1 MFKKGNRDAN
11 EAYAKVK
18 DLEQEIPKIVEA
30 LEQLS
35 DILCQVT
42 YFQKAY
48 DILSAATKDIKGNPV
63 LHELVARVA
72 FVMESFE
79 KSIFHNKKAA
89 EL

>member
-42 YFQKAY
+42 YF
-48 DILSAATKDIKGNPV
+48 
-63 LHELVARVA
+63 
-72 FVMESFE
+72 
-79 KSIFHNKKAA
+79 
-89 EL
+89 